1 MSEEITW
8 TKEYKLERYH
18 KLNLTAEKGCVL
30 FAGSSLM
37 ECFRWKNSRMRTVS
51 Q

>member
-1 MSEEITW
+1 MIEEITW

-37 ECFRWKNSRMRTVS
+37 ECFQWKITRMRTVS